1 VPEEAEFI
9 MIMSK
14 VADSLISGFS
24 PSAKINVIQVE
35 VTDSARELERSHLC
49 GPTAGL
55 IQAEALAGVAL
66 LGAELSQPE
75 ETVSLRLRVSG
86 PVGGVLVEA
95 NSDGGLRG
103 YTQVK
108 VMNDLDACEEL
119 DASAA
124 LGDRAEVQIVRSLP
138 GKILS
143 SAVFEVTPASVI
155 KGLEQ
160 YYRQS
165 LQRQVLVQISALAYG
180 GFIDG
185 ARGVLVEC
193 LPDGNRGV
201 FNRISR
207 FVEDNTVL
215 DCLEASA
222 SLATVCETVGL
233 TDCVFQKPKP
243 LRFAC
248 RCSSERVEGMLA
260 GMPVGDLEAMIRE
273 DRPAQIF
280 CHLCGKGYQVGVD
293 RLQAILKKRS

>member
-1 VPEEAEFI
+1 

-14 VADSLISGFS
+14 VADSLLSAFS
-24 PSAKINVIQVE
+24 PSAKINFIQVE

-66 LGAELSQPE
+66 LGSELTQPE
-75 ETVSLRLRVSG
+75 ETVTLRLRVSG
-86 PVGGVLVEA
+86 PVGAVLVEA
-95 NSDGGLRG
+95 GADGGLRG
-103 YTQVK
+103 YTRVK
-108 VMNDLDACEEL
+108 VLNDLDACEEL

-124 LGDRAEVQIVRSLP
+124 LGDWAEVQIVRSLP

-143 SAVFEVTPASVI
+143 SAATDVTPASVI
-155 KGLEQ
+155 KGIEQ

-185 ARGVLVEC
+185 ARGLLIEC
-193 LPDGNRGV
+193 LPDGNREV
-201 FNRISR
+201 FNRIAR
-207 FVEDNTVL
+207 FVEDGTVL
-215 DCLEASA
+215 ECLEASA
-222 SLATVCETVGL
+222 SLGTICETVGVS
-233 TDCVFQKPKP
+233 DCVFQKPTP

-248 RCSSERVEGMLA
+248 RCSAERVEGMLG
-260 GMPVGDLEAMIRE
+260 GMPSADLEAMILE

-280 CHLCGKGYQVGVD
+280 CHMCGKGYQVGVD
-293 RLQAILKKRS
+293 RLQEILKKRV